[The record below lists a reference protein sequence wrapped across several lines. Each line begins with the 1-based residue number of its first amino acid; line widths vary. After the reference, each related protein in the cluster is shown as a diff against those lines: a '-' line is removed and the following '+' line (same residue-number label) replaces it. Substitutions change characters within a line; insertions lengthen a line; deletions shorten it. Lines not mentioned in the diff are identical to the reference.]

1 MSLMHVS
8 DAVGLWQSTYRTSS
22 SGQIAINVLE
32 LIDFIPTGFRI
43 AVFLMSAKPCPVC
56 VAIFAKV
63 ATRLMDLHR
72 RAWVIGPP
80 HVRPQVLFA
89 YIAFFGGAAF
99 PVVRF
104 GSGC

>member
-22 SGQIAINVLE
+22 SDENAILVLE
-32 LIDFIPTGFRI
+32 LIDFCPIGFHV
-43 AVFLMSAKPCPVC
+43 AFFLMSAKPCPVG

-104 GSGC
+104 GFGC